1 MYAQASEKKM
11 SHARIAFA
19 LMCGL
24 AVCCSVMYI
33 TADGDEYVHEIVQG
47 HGDDATTGAEFD
59 AGSSVGSTDV
69 LKAGQIYTETPEGR
83 MRLMDYFNNV
93 EKKIADEISNRKQ
106 DIAAVRAQM
115 ARDFAFN
122 AAARASL
129 KKAMLNK
136 MAQNAKTA
144 RDNLDK
150 EMRKTQEH
158 FAKNAAFNNRR
169 YKASQKRDAE
179 TKKTIASD
187 KKRAAKQLKLA
198 VSSWQKSTNAWAAK
212 TNSRID
218 QMNAHAAANAA
229 NIKENAKKAR
239 KDLENAMHTWDKK
252 VASFR
257 TESATARNKLS
268 EQFKSQD
275 KATRAWANN
284 KIKSMVAQTSAQFND
299 VKTHMAKNRHEIDM
313 ALKHATTRF
322 AASLNAAKALEDKRY
337 AENVAN
343 IQAAK
348 AEAKAKTDAA
358 SSEFKTSLLTLSST
372 VAEQVAKTN
381 AAIDHTAGVVRAD
394 AAAQAKVNSN
404 VNAEMNRMMK
414 LGNKRYAEHLK
425 DDAELQNLI
434 AKDKDDTDNKINKMA
449 MSFNAALADVR
460 KTLAKD
466 RKHAEDKLNKSTSA
480 VWAKLYANKAA
491 QEKKNAA
498 MAAATRRM
506 RLDAMD
512 AIRQAKADFRKK
524 IHDLGEV
531 VAENDKKADA
541 KIKHLTGV
549 VGAEAAKSLAGRNQ
563 LASLE
568 DANKK
573 ELKKA
578 IQEAITK
585 GENRAKE
592 VEANGEKMNADT
604 KWLVENKLNAEITKL
619 RDETSGSV
627 EALALQSKEARDEMK
642 AEMLYAIRSAAEV
655 AKADLQLAVK
665 DGVEKMV
672 AFQAKSSE
680 VHTEAA
686 GARDALKA
694 EVTANA
700 AQITVQVNDAMAT
713 NARAQA
719 LLKQQTAEAIKK
731 TNTQLDANAA
741 QMKKIA
747 LATRAQIKTSTA
759 QTMKD
764 IAEEQKRASK
774 ATADFSA
781 ADAARQAE
789 ALKFM
794 SDEIAAAG
802 VATEQKFG
810 AAYAA
815 LADDRSEA
823 DLALGAAVDGLND
836 SLAKQAALADSRFE
850 KTVKDLAAARKQA
863 ADQVADFRK
872 EFAAGLY
879 DTTAH
884 VKRVESRL
892 TGEVDKV
899 SGEVANMRA
908 EQLAINRHVDAE
920 LTRVESLSNKR
931 FSQNKNARG
940 KLRKL
945 MDDNKAAAAAEIA
958 GLSADLKTKLGK
970 ARGRNAANKRTY
982 AKSLTKATEKFY
994 GALGKQARE
1003 QQKATDA
1010 LDAATQA
1017 ATTASQ
1023 AAVDRAQHDF
1033 QTKIVSLT
1041 DTVVSHAATAERE
1054 FSRLTGVVNDYTEA
1068 SAKDRE
1074 LIKGETKAMEAD
1086 LNKALTH
1093 AIDIGEA
1100 KAKAVEQRIASHLKD
1115 TKRYLQVELN
1125 EQVERAAD
1133 NVYKIIEGKRQTLA
1147 DNYLSLKAYSVA
1159 AADGITDYVVKGK
1172 GRGMSSI
1179 GDLLSTVGSLGAL
1192 HAKPK
1197 QGLGMGG
1204 EELPAM
1210 FSGDTIKVSGS
1221 VAAINGL
1228 VNEYTESCN
1237 AVHMRWPM
1245 GLGKYLMDKL
1255 EASMLDKGVLQ
1266 VDKIEGKSGNFVFIN
1281 GRSVGL
1287 SNKLS
1292 DFGELAAS
1300 MSTYEQVL
1308 AKLTA
1313 KVVPPSPTPEQKPYY
1328 ATGGEWD
1335 GD

>member
-1 MYAQASEKKM
+1 M

-19 LMCGL
+19 LLCGL

>member
-1 MYAQASEKKM
+1 
-11 SHARIAFA
+11 
-19 LMCGL
+19 
-24 AVCCSVMYI
+24 
-33 TADGDEYVHEIVQG
+33 
-47 HGDDATTGAEFD
+47 
-59 AGSSVGSTDV
+59 
-69 LKAGQIYTETPEGR
+69 
-83 MRLMDYFNNV
+83 
-93 EKKIADEISNRKQ
+93 
-106 DIAAVRAQM
+106 
-115 ARDFAFN
+115 
-122 AAARASL
+122 
-129 KKAMLNK
+129 
-136 MAQNAKTA
+136 
-144 RDNLDK
+144 
-150 EMRKTQEH
+150 
-158 FAKNAAFNNRR
+158 
-169 YKASQKRDAE
+169 
-179 TKKTIASD
+179 
-187 KKRAAKQLKLA
+187 
-198 VSSWQKSTNAWAAK
+198 
-212 TNSRID
+212 
-218 QMNAHAAANAA
+218 
-229 NIKENAKKAR
+229 
-239 KDLENAMHTWDKK
+239 
-252 VASFR
+252 
-257 TESATARNKLS
+257 
-268 EQFKSQD
+268 
-275 KATRAWANN
+275 
-284 KIKSMVAQTSAQFND
+284 
-299 VKTHMAKNRHEIDM
+299 
-313 ALKHATTRF
+313 
-322 AASLNAAKALEDKRY
+322 
-337 AENVAN
+337 
-343 IQAAK
+343 
-348 AEAKAKTDAA
+348 
-358 SSEFKTSLLTLSST
+358 
-372 VAEQVAKTN
+372 
-381 AAIDHTAGVVRAD
+381 
-394 AAAQAKVNSN
+394 
-404 VNAEMNRMMK
+404 
-414 LGNKRYAEHLK
+414 
-425 DDAELQNLI
+425 
-434 AKDKDDTDNKINKMA
+434 
-449 MSFNAALADVR
+449 
-460 KTLAKD
+460 
-466 RKHAEDKLNKSTSA
+466 
-480 VWAKLYANKAA
+480 
-491 QEKKNAA
+491 
-498 MAAATRRM
+498 
-506 RLDAMD
+506 
-512 AIRQAKADFRKK
+512 
-524 IHDLGEV
+524 
-531 VAENDKKADA
+531 
-541 KIKHLTGV
+541 
-549 VGAEAAKSLAGRNQ
+549 
-563 LASLE
+563 
-568 DANKK
+568 
-573 ELKKA
+573 
-578 IQEAITK
+578 
-585 GENRAKE
+585 
-592 VEANGEKMNADT
+592 
-604 KWLVENKLNAEITKL
+604 
-619 RDETSGSV
+619 
-627 EALALQSKEARDEMK
+627 
-642 AEMLYAIRSAAEV
+642 V

-1328 ATGGEWD
+1328 ATGGEWE
-1335 GD
+1335 GN